1 MRAEKSGGDAC
12 DPAVYRCPLTP
23 HIDREGRAREHG
35 APVSPSRVSSVT
47 PSASARR
54 FRWLLFSICV
64 ASVLAGCGWRLQ
76 GTTKLSPVMATTYI
90 DTKDR
95 YTDFNRALRDSL
107 QASGARLTYK
117 EDEATAVVKII
128 KDESGQRVLTVSAR
142 NTPEEYEVFYTI
154 EYSVKGRTEELIAKE
169 KLELT
174 REYSYDETAVLA
186 KQKEQSIL
194 REALARDLAG
204 QVVRRLAAL

>member
-1 MRAEKSGGDAC
+1 
-12 DPAVYRCPLTP
+12 
-23 HIDREGRAREHG
+23 
-35 APVSPSRVSSVT
+35 VT
-47 PSASARR
+47 RSASARHC
-54 FRWLLFSICV
+54 RWLLLSLCLT
-64 ASVLAGCGWRLQ
+64 AVLTGCGWRLQ
-76 GTTKLSPVMATTYI
+76 GTAKLSPVMATTYI
-90 DTKDR
+90 DTRDR
-95 YTDFNRALRDSL
+95 YTDFNRALRESL
-107 QASGARLTYK
+107 QASGARLTYSQN
-117 EDEATAVVKII
+117 EATAVVKII

-154 EYSVKGRTEELIAKE
+154 EYSVNGRTEELIARE

-194 REALARDLAG
+194 RQALARDLAG

>member
-1 MRAEKSGGDAC
+1 MC
-12 DPAVYRCPLTP
+12 L
-23 HIDREGRAREHG
+23 
-35 APVSPSRVSSVT
+35 
-47 PSASARR
+47 
-54 FRWLLFSICV
+54 

-76 GTTKLSPVMATTYI
+76 GTTKLSPVMATTYV
-90 DTKDR
+90 DTHDR
-95 YTDFNRALRDSL
+95 YTDFNRALRESL
-107 QASGARLTYK
+107 EASGARLTNN
-117 EDEATAVVKII
+117 ENEATAVVKII
-128 KDESGQRVLTVSAR
+128 KDESGQRVLTVSGR

-154 EYSVKGRTEELIAKE
+154 EYSVNGRTEELIAPE

-174 REYSYDETAVLA
+174 RDYSYDETAVLA

>member
-1 MRAEKSGGDAC
+1 M
-12 DPAVYRCPLTP
+12 
-23 HIDREGRAREHG
+23 
-35 APVSPSRVSSVT
+35 T

-54 FRWLLFSICV
+54 FRWLLLSICL

-76 GTTKLSPVMATTYI
+76 GTTKLSPVMATTYV
-90 DTKDR
+90 DTRDR
-95 YTDFNRALRDSL
+95 YTDFNRALRESL
-107 QASGARLTYK
+107 EASGARLTNN
-117 EDEATAVVKII
+117 ENEATAVVKII
-128 KDESGQRVLTVSAR
+128 KDESGQRVLTVSGR
-142 NTPEEYEVFYTI
+142 NTPEEYEVFYNI
-154 EYSVKGRTEELIAKE
+154 EYSVNGRTEELIAPE

-174 REYSYDETAVLA
+174 RDYSYDETAVLA